1 MDNNFVLLRL
11 KVPLTEELLEGL
23 KAEERTPEGI
33 MKQLAEAY
41 EEDKLLEGM
50 GLGDVQYMVKV
61 AYAGEEAVRR
71 GTVHSAEE

>member
-1 MDNNFVLLRL
+1 MDNFLILRL
-11 KVPLTEELLEGL
+11 KVPVTEELLGGL
-23 KAEERTPEGI
+23 EAADRTPEGI
-33 MKQLAEAY
+33 MRQLAEAY
-41 EEDKLLEGM
+41 EEDNLLEGM